1 MATVKHKINE
11 ISKDFALES
20 KKIIALVGE
29 ITDEPKK
36 SVSVLTGEEL
46 DYIFD
51 KLTTAH
57 AVKDF
62 NEYFQTAKP
71 VEQAEEK
78 KPAAKKAKKET
89 AESTPAQQPEKTA
102 EKKESSS
109 KSKKKGKK
117 GAQPASDKPVEH
129 KPSDP
134 QPFKKREKK
143 ENQYKAKTKGEF
155 RTVDTRT
162 SNVDLSKYDER
173 FEELGS
179 SRHVNDRTSST
190 KQKLK
195 KKSGNKYR
203 GKQGIHRQSG
213 KKETEAQ
220 RMRRLELER
229 KKKKL
234 EITVPDEITV
244 ADLALKMKIT
254 AVEVIKKLM
263 TLGVMA
269 SQNDTI
275 DFDTA
280 SIVAEELHVKVKKE
294 VVVLRLKKELLTIP
308 PMMMKIWY
316 RVTRLWL

>member
-11 ISKDFALES
+11 ISKDFSLDS
-20 KKIIALVGE
+20 KKIIAIVGE

-62 NEYFQTAKP
+62 NAYFQMAKP
-71 VEQAEEK
+71 AEQAEEK
-78 KPAAKKAKKET
+78 KPAAKKAKKED
-89 AESTPAQQPEKTA
+89 AEKKADTKQPEKKAPAKETA
-102 EKKESSS
+102 

-117 GAQPASDKPVEH
+117 KADTATDKPVVH

-190 KQKLK
+190 KK
-195 KKSGNKYR
+195 K
-203 GKQGIHRQSG
+203 
-213 KKETEAQ
+213 
-220 RMRRLELER
+220 
-229 KKKKL
+229 
-234 EITVPDEITV
+234 
-244 ADLALKMKIT
+244 
-254 AVEVIKKLM
+254 
-263 TLGVMA
+263 
-269 SQNDTI
+269 
-275 DFDTA
+275 
-280 SIVAEELHVKVKKE
+280 
-294 VVVLRLKKELLTIP
+294 
-308 PMMMKIWY
+308 
-316 RVTRLWL
+316 